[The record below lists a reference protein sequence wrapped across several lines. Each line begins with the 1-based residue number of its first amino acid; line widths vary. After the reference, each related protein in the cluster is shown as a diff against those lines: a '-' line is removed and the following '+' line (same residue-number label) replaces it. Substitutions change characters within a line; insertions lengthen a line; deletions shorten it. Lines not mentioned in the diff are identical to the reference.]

1 MVMNYAYLI
10 EKLQTLPIEK
20 QAEVVDFI
28 DYLFERFSRQ
38 DETALGAWN
47 EQDFSQFSM
56 HQAMKGLEDEEPV
69 YTEQDLKEKWS

>member
-1 MVMNYAYLI
+1 MNYAHLI

-20 QAEVVDFI
+20 QTEVVDFI
-28 DYLFERFSRQ
+28 DYLSARFSHQ
-38 DETALGAWN
+38 DDAALGAWS

>member
-1 MVMNYAYLI
+1 MNYAHLI
-10 EKLQTLPIEK
+10 EKLQTLPAEK
-20 QAEVVDFI
+20 QVEVVDFI
-28 DYLFERFSRQ
+28 DYLSTRFSRR
-38 DETALGAWN
+38 DDALHEAWN